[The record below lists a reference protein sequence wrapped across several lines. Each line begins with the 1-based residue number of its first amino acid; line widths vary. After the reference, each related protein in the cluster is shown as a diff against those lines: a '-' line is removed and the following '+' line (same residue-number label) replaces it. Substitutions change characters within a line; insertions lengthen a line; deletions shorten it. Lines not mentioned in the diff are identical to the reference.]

1 MGDLDMLSTML
12 SERGQESGKK
22 KKGLARVLQSQHGTI
37 LHGSGRKMQKG
48 RRGRGRGRG
57 RGGHYYTAVQ
67 YC

>member
-1 MGDLDMLSTML
+1 M

-22 KKGLARVLQSQHGTI
+22 KKGLARVLRSQHGTI

-57 RGGHYYTAVQ
+57 GHYYTAVQ